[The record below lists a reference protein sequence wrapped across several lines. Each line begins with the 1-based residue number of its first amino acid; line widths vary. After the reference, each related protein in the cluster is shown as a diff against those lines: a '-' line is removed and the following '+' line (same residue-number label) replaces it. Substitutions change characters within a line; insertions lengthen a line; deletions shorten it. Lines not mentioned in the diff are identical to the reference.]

1 MKSGRRNSE
10 AREAPGSPRV
20 IRLAVA
26 GGALEAAWFGKAP
39 EAAPSFVLLHE
50 GLGCV
55 AAWRDFPD
63 RLSSETGWG
72 AFAYS
77 RLGYGGSDPAPL
89 PRPLGYLRDEA
100 SLLPSILDQAGI
112 RRCILVGH
120 SDGGTIAAL
129 HAASGADPRVIG
141 LVLIAP
147 HFMVEEATLR
157 GVRAAADA
165 YTEGDLAQRL
175 RRRHGANTDTAFEG
189 WRGLWLAPRFR
200 RFEVDDGLRH
210 VSLPLLMIQGLKDAY
225 GTMAQVE
232 YLRARVPHA
241 RQLLLEGCGHI
252 PHLERQAEVLAAIAD
267 FAAAAQARLPSP

>member
-1 MKSGRRNSE
+1 
-10 AREAPGSPRV
+10 V
-20 IRLAVA
+20 IRLEAA
-26 GGALEAAWFGKAP
+26 AGALEAAWFGKAP

-55 AAWRDFPD
+55 AAWRNFPD

-72 AFAYS
+72 AFTYS

-89 PRPLGYLRDEA
+89 PRPLGYLRNEA
-100 SLLPSILDQAGI
+100 ALLPAILDQAGI

-120 SDGGTIAAL
+120 SDRGTIAAL
-129 HAASGADPRVIG
+129 HATSGADPRVIG

-147 HFMVEEATLR
+147 HFMAEEATRR

-165 YTEGDLAQRL
+165 YNEGDLAQRL

-189 WRGLWLAPRFR
+189 WRGLWLDPRFR
-200 RFEVDDGLRH
+200 RFEVGDGLAD
-210 VSLPLLMIQGLKDAY
+210 VSLPLLMIQGLNDAY

-267 FAAAAQARLPSP
+267 FAAAVQGALPSP